1 MLIVGAKGFA
11 KEVLEILY
19 QNDDLANVSFFDDV
33 NKEVTEFLYST
44 FSVLNNKEDAAD
56 YFKNIDK
63 RFTIGIG
70 NPVLRRKLV
79 KDFTEIGGLFTS
91 TISPFCNIGHFGNQ
105 IGQGCNIMSGTVITN
120 DVLIGMGVL
129 INLNCTIGHDVI
141 ISDYVEISPGV
152 QVSGRCKIGA
162 FSVIGSN
169 ATLLPDVIIGE
180 NVVVGAGAV
189 VTKDIPSNCVVTGIP
204 AIIKKTLPPLNF

>member
-1 MLIVGAKGFA
+1 MLVIGAKGFA

-19 QNDDLANVSFFDDV
+19 QNDEIENVSFFDDV
-33 NKEVTEFLYST
+33 NKDSPEFLYT
-44 FSVLNNKEDAAD
+44 IFPVLKNKKDAAA
-56 YFKNIDK
+56 YLKTIDN
-63 RFTIGIG
+63 RFTIGLG

-79 KDFTEIGGLFTS
+79 NDFTELGGVFTS
-91 TISPFCNIGHFGNQ
+91 TISAFCNIGHFGNQ
-105 IGQGCNIMSGTVITN
+105 IGQGCNIMSGTIITN
-120 DVLIGMGVL
+120 DVSIGTGVL

-141 ISDYVEISPGV
+141 ISHYVEISPGV

-169 ATLLPDVIIGE
+169 ATLLPDVVIGE

-189 VTKDIPSNCVVTGIP
+189 VTKNIPSNSVVTGIP
-204 AIIKKTLPPLNF
+204 AVIRKTLPPLSF